1 MNDTQNTN
9 FQQLQE
15 VDDDM
20 TLVDLVN
27 ICMSK
32 WKWYVA
38 SIVTVL
44 ALAVLYL
51 LSTPNQYTMN
61 ATLLIKD
68 EGNASKAR
76 ASRQQFDI
84 MGMMFADANV
94 QNELITIKSP
104 TIMAIVVEKLG
115 LNEIYMTKQGLKP
128 LELYKNSP
136 VLVSFLAPEEAI
148 GVSLKIVI
156 KDENTI
162 VLEDF
167 HKRADDFKD
176 EIECRFGEVAKT
188 PIGDIVVSKTQF
200 PLEKYIGKT
209 ISYSR
214 SSIKSVANAYAK
226 RLKAELTSKEATA
239 IDLQFSDCLPEKVAE
254 ILNTLIESYNE
265 YWVIDQNQV
274 AISTSKFIAE
284 RLAMLEQELGSVD
297 SDISSYKSK
306 HLLPDVKAAATKYM
320 EEDAKAKNELLVLMN
335 QKNIAQAML
344 AQLESHDNSQPLPS
358 NSGITNSEIN
368 AAVHQYNTI
377 LIERKRFL
385 ANSSDKNP
393 IVQDLT
399 VSLETMRS
407 SVIQSFQ
414 SYLKALDLQEQAL
427 NSRASETQSQ
437 IAQSPSQ
444 AKYLLSVER
453 QQKVKEAL
461 YLYLLQKL
469 EENEISQA
477 FIAYNTRVLTAPT
490 GGERP
495 TSPHKSRVLLLAIFL
510 GVFFPT
516 IWIYIQEIFNT
527 TVRGKID
534 IQDMSLS
541 YLGEIPQIDGPSAIE
556 RLRMRNS
563 KKEEKRVV
571 VVKERSR
578 NVINEAF
585 RVIRTNLDF
594 VNRLDKAKV
603 FMIISMNPGSGK
615 TFVSMNMAA
624 SLAIKGSKV
633 AVLDFDLR
641 RASTSIYVNSPKIG
655 ITDYL
660 VGDAALEDVVIKG
673 FHHKNLDVIPVG
685 TIPPNPT
692 ELLLDPKVQQLFD
705 TLRAQYD
712 YVIVDCPPVDIVA
725 DTSIIAEYIDKSIFV
740 IRCGVLNRSVIPQI
754 EEMGLSH
761 KYKNMSIILNGS
773 KQYIGGK
780 YGYHSYNYYSYG
792 KYGSHYHSK
801 D

>member
-1 MNDTQNTN
+1 MSDTQNTN
-9 FQQLQE
+9 LQQLQE

-20 TLVDLVN
+20 TLVDLLN

-32 WKWYVA
+32 WKWYISSLAV
-38 SIVTVL
+38 VL
-44 ALAVLYL
+44 GLAVLYL

-84 MGMMFADANV
+84 MGMMFTDANV

-115 LNEIYMTKQGLKP
+115 LNERYMTKNGLKP

-136 VLVSFLAPEEAI
+136 VLVSFMEPEEAF
-148 GVSLKIVI
+148 GVSVKITVKDSQTLVLKDLR
-156 KDENTI
+156 KYDHEY
-162 VLEDF
+162 DQ
-167 HKRADDFKD
+167 A
-176 EIECRFGEVAKT
+176 IECGFDQIVAT
-188 PIGDIVVSKTQF
+188 PIGEMVFSKTQR
-200 PLEKYIGKT
+200 PLDDFIGKT
-209 ISYSR
+209 ITYSR
-214 SSIKSVANAYAK
+214 SSVKTIANAYAK
-226 RLKAELTSKEATA
+226 RLKASLTSEEATA
-239 IDLQFSDCLPEKVAE
+239 IDLQFTDPLRKKASD
-254 ILNTLIESYNE
+254 ILTALIDSYNE
-265 YWVIDQNQV
+265 FWVLDQNQV
-274 AISTSKFIAE
+274 TISTSKFIAE
-284 RLAMLEQELGSVD
+284 RLAMLEQELGNVD
-297 SDISSYKSK
+297 SDISSYKSA
-306 HLLPDVKAAATKYM
+306 HLLPDVKAAASKYM

-344 AQLESHDNSQPLPS
+344 AQLETHNNDQPLPS

-368 AAVHQYNTI
+368 SAVHQYNTI
-377 LIERKRFL
+377 LIERKKFL
-385 ANSSDKNP
+385 ANSSEKNP

-399 VSLETMRS
+399 ASLETMRS
-407 SVIQSFQ
+407 SVIQSFE
-414 SYLKALDLQEQAL
+414 SYLSALDLQEQAL
-427 NSRASETQSQ
+427 HVRASETQSQ

-490 GGERP
+490 GGEHP
-495 TSPHKSRVLLLAIFL
+495 SSPHKMRILVLALFL

-516 IWIYIQEIFNT
+516 AWIYLSEVFNT

-534 IQDMSLS
+534 IQNLSLP
-541 YLGEIPQIDGPSAIE
+541 YLGEIPQIGKQSTIE
-556 RLRMRNS
+556 RLRNRG
-563 KKEEKRVV
+563 KEEERAI

-603 FMIISMNPGSGK
+603 FMVISMNPGSGK

-624 SLAIKGSKV
+624 SLAIKGSKTV
-633 AVLDFDLR
+633 VIDFDLR
-641 RASTSIYVNSPKIG
+641 RASSSVYVNSPKVG
-655 ITDYL
+655 ISDYI
-660 VGDAALEDVVIKG
+660 VGEASLDEVIVKG

-692 ELLLDPKVQQLFD
+692 ELLLEPKVKALFEE
-705 TLRAQYD
+705 LRARYD

-725 DTSIIAEYIDKSIFV
+725 DTSIIAEYVDKSIFV
-740 IRCGVLNRSVIPQI
+740 IRCGVLSRSVLPQI
-754 EEMGLSH
+754 EEMGQSH
-761 KYKNMSIILNGS
+761 KFKSMAVILNGS